1 MNSATESIEPGF
13 SWGYI
18 IFYLLVLL
26 VGLVGNTIFCVI
38 VKKNQPLHR

>member
-1 MNSATESIEPGF
+1 MNLCF

-38 VKKNQPLHR
+38 VKKNQQLHRWAQ